1 MKKNVFVVSI
11 LAVILAV
18 SCNTKGG
25 GYSTTKP
32 TKDVDSASYI
42 IGVLMG
48 KNLRNGQIDSTFN
61 LDLIAQGIY
70 DELNSKKF
78 AIPFNGQESV
88 LIIQDYILRKNTEA
102 GKKFLEQAAK
112 KSGVKKTASGLLYE
126 VMKEGNG
133 PKPTA
138 ESIVKVHYKGTFTN
152 GSTFDSSIERGEP
165 AVFPLNQV
173 IKGWTE
179 GLQLMTIG
187 SKYKFYVPGEL
198 GYGAQGQ
205 PQGGIGPNQ
214 VLVFE
219 VELLSIEKEMPKQE
233 AQGQQG
239 EPQMD
244 EETMKKIQEQIKQQQ
259 AQGK

>member
-1 MKKNVFVVSI
+1 M
-11 LAVILAV
+11 
-18 SCNTKGG
+18 
-25 GYSTTKP
+25 
-32 TKDVDSASYI
+32 
-42 IGVLMG
+42 
-48 KNLRNGQIDSTFN
+48 
-61 LDLIAQGIY
+61 
-70 DELNSKKF
+70 
-78 AIPFNGQESV
+78 
-88 LIIQDYILRKNTEA
+88 
-102 GKKFLEQAAK
+102 
-112 KSGVKKTASGLLYE
+112 YE

-214 VLVFE
+214 TLIFE